1 VIPKA
6 IAPKELAPKAH
17 WLSTLGSVLAL
28 LAPKGLCPI
37 CVAASGGVLSSLGLG
52 FLANDSVIRWV
63 LPSALLVGVIGLGL
77 AARSHRRWWIF
88 ALGVVGAAVL
98 YTGWFFTVK
107 PALYAGMGLLVL
119 ASIFNLLRRQR
130 RAEPPLVQ
138 LRIRKEVTHG

>member
-1 VIPKA
+1 M
-6 IAPKELAPKAH
+6 
-17 WLSTLGSVLAL
+17 
-28 LAPKGLCPI
+28 
-37 CVAASGGVLSSLGLG
+37 AASGGVLSSLGLG

-63 LPSALLVGVIGLGL
+63 LPIALLVGVTGLGL

-88 ALGVVGAAVL
+88 ALGAVGAAVL
-98 YTGWFFTVK
+98 YAGWSFTVK

-130 RAEPPLVQ
+130 RVEPPLVQ